1 MLCVDDLLSLELFQ
15 KLPKSRLD
23 WVCARAQAI
32 EVASGEV
39 LVREG
44 DPPRGFFLFLSG
56 RIGITRQSEGVDM
69 PVGQHE
75 APGFFGEIPVLTDE
89 PVPVTFRA
97 LTDCLL
103 YELSISDFRKLLY
116 NCRDFERVVFRAVQ
130 RRSRGIESFIRS
142 REKMAALGTLAAG
155 LAHELNN
162 PAAAIVRIMQNVI
175 PTLTELQHMTFV
187 YAQCNR
193 ETDYTQQWLQVRDD
207 GYKTILHA
215 CLKPNVLS
223 EQEEQVL
230 EWLEA
235 HGVDKAWELA
245 APLAAGGVAVETLAS
260 LTQGWQD
267 APAELKDLGLR
278 WLAQSFDIM
287 QMAVSGLWGAERIS
301 ELVQSMKSYSYM
313 DQGAQQFV
321 DVHDGLEDTLR
332 LLSYKPKQRIEVRRL
347 YSGSLPH
354 ICVYGSELN
363 QAWAYLL
370 DNAIDAILKT
380 GIIEIATSCDS
391 DYIQVQITDSGLGI
405 PTEIQSRIFEPFF
418 TTKPVGKGSGLGLD
432 VVRRIV
438 ENRHKGTIT
447 FASKPGKTTFR
458 ICLPLKN

>member
-15 KLPKSRLD
+15 KLPKNRLD

-44 DPPRGFFLFLSG
+44 DPPRGFYLFLSG
-56 RIGITRQSEGVDM
+56 RIGVTRQSEGVDM

-97 LTDCLL
+97 LTDCLI
-103 YELSISDFRKLLY
+103 YELSSGDFRELLY
-116 NCRDFERVVFRAVQ
+116 SCRDFERVVFRAVQ
-130 RRSRGIESFIRS
+130 RRSRGLESFVRS

-175 PTLTELQHMTFV
+175 PALTELQHMTFV
-187 YAQCNR
+187 YAESNT
-193 ETDYTQQWLQVRDD
+193 EAEHTQQWLQVRDD
-207 GYKTILHA
+207 GYNTILHDG
-215 CLKPNVLS
+215 LKPNALS
-223 EQEEQVL
+223 KQEEQLL

-235 HGVDKAWELA
+235 YGVDKAWELA
-245 APLAAGGVAVETLAS
+245 APLAAGGVAVETLIL
-260 LTQGWQD
+260 LTKRWQD
-267 APAELKDLGLR
+267 DPTELRDLGLR
-278 WLAQSFDIM
+278 WLAQSFDIV
-287 QMAVSGLWGAERIS
+287 QMVASGLRGAERIS
-301 ELVQSMKSYSYM
+301 ELIQSMKSYSYM

-321 DVHDGLEDTLR
+321 DVHEGLEDTLR
-332 LLSYKPKQRIEVRRL
+332 LLSYKLKQGIEVRRL
-347 YSGSLPH
+347 YSRSLPH
-354 ICVYGSELN
+354 LSVYGSELN
-363 QAWAYLL
+363 QVWTYLL
-370 DNAIDAILKT
+370 DNATDAILKT
-380 GIIEIATSCDS
+380 GIIEIATSCDG
-391 DYIQVQITDSGLGI
+391 DHIQVQITDSGSGI
-405 PTEIQSRIFEPFF
+405 PTEIQSRVFEPFF

-447 FASKPGKTTFR
+447 FASKPGKTTFSV
-458 ICLPLKN
+458 CLPLKN